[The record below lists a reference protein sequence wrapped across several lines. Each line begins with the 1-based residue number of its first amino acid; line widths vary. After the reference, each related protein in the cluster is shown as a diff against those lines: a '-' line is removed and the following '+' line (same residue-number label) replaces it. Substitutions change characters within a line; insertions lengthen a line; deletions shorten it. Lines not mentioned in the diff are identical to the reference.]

1 MNVKISFANN
11 PFVFHFKA
19 KTVMKLLKRYS
30 FFSHPGKRVCSFDVE
45 FTKNSNLPLM
55 PVITE
60 KKSIVAFRRKDFDCV
75 FDETRNEGLL
85 RVNPRLQ
92 SFDSFLRV
100 FLSWYLIRNSGF
112 LVHAASAVINGRGYL
127 FVGKSGAGKSTI
139 SKMMIKELGE
149 KKFPLLTPPYT
160 LYPIVLTDE
169 LSIVRI
175 IGDKIRI
182 YPSPFWGEMKNPRY
196 ETGAGGKNE
205 LEDLKEGVDL
215 ARIFFLKKSRKNKI
229 LSSPDR
235 ESYKNMLKCVMN
247 FSKNKYAAL
256 NLMRSLSTILERI
269 ESSKLYFS
277 KTGIFGELW
286 RGQAC
291 K

>member
-1 MNVKISFANN
+1 MIISIGGTIIKFHLPRHNFSGLVKRHYKPFATNRRR
-11 PFVFHFKA
+11 PFDFEVFF
-19 KTVMKLLKRYS
+19 L
-30 FFSHPGKRVCSFDVE
+30 
-45 FTKNSNLPLM
+45 
-55 PVITE
+55 
-60 KKSIVAFRRKDFDCV
+60 KKSSMPFKPSIKADNGLIVFQRGDFHCALDLKSGKGKL
-75 FDETRNEGLL
+75 EINNEI
-85 RVNPRLQ
+85 Q
-92 SFDSFLRV
+92 SFDSFLRT
-100 FLSWYLIRNSGF
+100 FMSWHLIRSGGF